1 MLLDTAEALTV
12 PESYQP
18 LALICFSLWSWIT
31 VLTVSDW
38 QNIDVNALLHTTS
51 PLHKRKPLVV
61 MATGLTLL
69 LTFHVVLLEHAIF
82 KQHTNT
88 LDQFGPVI
96 VCYTVAMALVL
107 YFQDG
112 QRFLKCLGRLMR
124 NCPVYFS
131 DVLVA
136 DILISFSGVFT
147 SLCVNLMQAVNMSHS
162 KYAPFI
168 TSIPY
173 LIRLKQCLC
182 DYYTQQHPHNSK
194 LINAFKYASSIP
206 VIFLGHHT
214 KPNSSA
220 DVFNGIT
227 QNNFVWQ
234 LWLFS
239 AMFNSAFAFAWDL
252 VMDWGLV
259 QMNTTESTF
268 IRLRKDLY
276 FSDPLYYVAAVG
288 VNGSLRLLKIGSHV
302 FHVHPVCVDVAEIVR
317 RWIWVVFRFE
327 NEWLKRSYSSTD
339 VELQQQSVFASANNA
354 LHIAPHS

>member
-1 MLLDTAEALTV
+1 ML
-12 PESYQP
+12 
-18 LALICFSLWSWIT
+18 
-31 VLTVSDW
+31 
-38 QNIDVNALLHTTS
+38 N
-51 PLHKRKPLVV
+51 
-61 MATGLTLL
+61 
-69 LTFHVVLLEHAIF
+69 
-82 KQHTNT
+82 
-88 LDQFGPVI
+88 QFGPV
-96 VCYTVAMALVL
+96 VLCYTMTIAFVL

-112 QRFLKCLGRLMR
+112 QRFFKCLGRLIR
-124 NCPVYFS
+124 NSPVYFS

-147 SLCVNLMQAVNMSHS
+147 SICVNLMRVANVPHS

-173 LIRLKQCLC
+173 MIRLKQCLC
-182 DYYTQQHPHNSK
+182 DYYAQQHPQSSK

-214 KPNSSA
+214 KLNNNA
-220 DVFNGIT
+220 DVFSGIT
-227 QNNFVWQ
+227 HGDLVWQ

-239 AMFNSAFAFAWDL
+239 AMLNSTFAFAWDI

-259 QMNTTESTF
+259 QMDTTASAS

-276 FSDPLYYVAAVG
+276 FSDPLYYIAAIG

-302 FHVHPVCVDVAEIVR
+302 YHVHPVCVDVAEIAR

-327 NEWLKRSYSSTD
+327 NEWLKRSYSNTAD
-339 VELQQQSVFASANNA
+339 VELQQQQQQPIFATTTTNA
-354 LHIAPHS
+354 LHIMAPHS

>member
-1 MLLDTAEALTV
+1 MSLYSKEILAV

-18 LALICFSLWSWIT
+18 LALICLSLWSWII
-31 VLTVSDW
+31 VLTISHW
-38 QNIDVNALLHTTS
+38 QRIDVNALLHATS
-51 PLHKRKPLVV
+51 PLHKRRPLVF
-61 MATGLTLL
+61 MATALTALL
-69 LTFHVVLLEHAIF
+69 AFHAILLEHAIF
-82 KQHTNT
+82 NQRTNI
-88 LDQFGPVI
+88 LSQFGPVI
-96 VCYTVAMALVL
+96 MCYAMTIALVL

-112 QRFLKCLGRLMR
+112 QRFFKCLGRLIKS
-124 NCPVYFS
+124 CPVYFS

-147 SLCVNLMQAVNMSHS
+147 GLCINLMRVVHVPHS

-182 DYYTQQHPHNSK
+182 DYYAQQHPYNSK

-206 VIFLGHHT
+206 VVFLGYHT
-214 KPNSSA
+214 KPNNSA

-227 QNNFVWQ
+227 QNDIVWQ

-252 VMDWGLV
+252 AMDWGLV
-259 QMNTTESTF
+259 QIDTAESSV

-276 FSDPLYYVAAVG
+276 FSDPLYYIAAVG

-302 FHVHPVCVDVAEIVR
+302 YHVHPICIDVAEIVR

-327 NEWLKRSYSSTD
+327 NEWLKRSYSNTD
-339 VELQQQSVFASANNA
+339 VELQQQPAFASAANA
-354 LHIAPHS
+354 LHITPHS